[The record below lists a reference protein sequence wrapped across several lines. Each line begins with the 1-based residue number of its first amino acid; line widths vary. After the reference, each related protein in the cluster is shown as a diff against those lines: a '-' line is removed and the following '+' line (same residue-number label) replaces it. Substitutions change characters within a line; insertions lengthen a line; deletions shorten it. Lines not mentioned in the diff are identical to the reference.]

1 MRRGRILIGLAVAL
15 ILGLILANIVYRA
28 MTQQA
33 TVQKVAATSQIV
45 VAAQQ
50 MPLGSRLQTQDL
62 KLINWPSDQPL
73 QGACT
78 RIQDC
83 VDRALITPVLP
94 GEPILEGK
102 LAPRDAGA
110 GLPAIIPEGMRAV
123 SVAVNDVVAVAGFA
137 QPGTSVDVMVTGQSE
152 GGTAVPQQVTRTIL
166 EDVRVLAAGQKTEQ
180 DRQGQAQTVTVIT
193 LLVTPEDAD
202 KLAMA
207 NTMGRIQLALRNAI
221 DSNKSAP
228 PPLYQATL
236 FGGSPAPETP
246 MRPVVA
252 HAAKP
257 QAAAPPPGYAVE
269 VIRANKKETSEFP
282 NQ

>member
-1 MRRGRILIGLAVAL
+1 MKRGRLLIGLAVAL
-15 ILGLILANIVYRA
+15 ILGLILAEVVYKA
-28 MTQQA
+28 MSQA
-33 TVQKVAATSQIV
+33 TTRQTVTTSQIV
-45 VAAQQ
+45 VAATQ
-50 MPLGSRLQTQDL
+50 MPLGTRLQAQDL
-62 KLINWPSDQPL
+62 KLISWPAGEPI
-73 QGACT
+73 QGVFT

-102 LAPRDAGA
+102 LAPKDAGA
-110 GLPAIIPEGMRAV
+110 GLPAVIPEGMRAV

-137 QPGTSVDVMVTGQSE
+137 QPGTSVDVMVTGQSM
-152 GGTAVPQQVTRTIL
+152 GGGPTENVTRTIL

-180 DRQGQAQTVTVIT
+180 DRQGQATTVTVIT

-221 DSNKSAP
+221 DPNKTAP
-228 PPLYQATL
+228 PPLFQGTL
-236 FGGSPAPETP
+236 LGSGPAPA
-246 MRPVVA
+246 PVPVSA
-252 HAAKP
+252 HIHAKVT
-257 QAAAPPPGYAVE
+257 APPAPPAYSVE
-269 VIRANKKETSEFP
+269 VIRASKRETSEFP

>member
-1 MRRGRILIGLAVAL
+1 MKRGRLLIGLAVAL
-15 ILGLILANIVYRA
+15 ILGLILAEVVYKA
-28 MTQQA
+28 MSQA
-33 TVQKVAATSQIV
+33 TTRQTVTTSQIV
-45 VAAQQ
+45 VAATQ
-50 MPLGSRLQTQDL
+50 MPLGTRLQAQDL
-62 KLINWPSDQPL
+62 KLISWPAGEPI
-73 QGACT
+73 QGVFT

-102 LAPRDAGA
+102 LAPKDAGA
-110 GLPAIIPEGMRAV
+110 GLPAVIPEGMRAV

-137 QPGTSVDVMVTGQSE
+137 QPGTSVDVMVTGQSM
-152 GGTAVPQQVTRTIL
+152 GGGPTENVTRTIL

-180 DRQGQAQTVTVIT
+180 DRQGQATTITVIT

-221 DSNKSAP
+221 DPNKTAP
-228 PPLYQATL
+228 PPLFQGTL
-236 FGGSPAPETP
+236 LGSGPAPA
-246 MRPVVA
+246 PVPVSTHI
-252 HAAKP
+252 HAKV
-257 QAAAPPPGYAVE
+257 AAPPAPPAYSVE
-269 VIRANKKETSEFP
+269 VIRASKRETSEFP

>member
-1 MRRGRILIGLAVAL
+1 MKRGRLLIGLAVAL
-15 ILGLILANIVYRA
+15 ILGLILAEVVYKA
-28 MTQQA
+28 MSQA
-33 TVQKVAATSQIV
+33 TTRQTVTTSQIV
-45 VAAQQ
+45 VAATQ
-50 MPLGSRLQTQDL
+50 MPLGTRLQAQDL
-62 KLINWPSDQPL
+62 KLISWPAGEPI
-73 QGACT
+73 QGVFT

-102 LAPRDAGA
+102 LAPKDAGA
-110 GLPAIIPEGMRAV
+110 GLPAVIPEGMRAV

-137 QPGTSVDVMVTGQSE
+137 QPGTSVDVMVTGQSL
-152 GGTAVPQQVTRTIL
+152 GGGPSENVTRTIL

-180 DRQGQAQTVTVIT
+180 DRQGQATTITVIT

-221 DSNKSAP
+221 DPNKTAP
-228 PPLYQATL
+228 PPLFQGTL
-236 FGGSPAPETP
+236 LGSGPAPA
-246 MRPVVA
+246 PVPVSA
-252 HAAKP
+252 HVHAKV
-257 QAAAPPPGYAVE
+257 AAPPAPPAYSVE
-269 VIRANKKETSEFP
+269 VIRASKRETSEFP

>member
-1 MRRGRILIGLAVAL
+1 MKRGRLLIGLAVAL
-15 ILGLILANIVYRA
+15 ILGLILAEVVYKA
-28 MTQQA
+28 MSQA
-33 TVQKVAATSQIV
+33 TTRQTVTTSQIV
-45 VAAQQ
+45 VAATQ
-50 MPLGSRLQTQDL
+50 MPLGTRLQAQDL
-62 KLINWPSDQPL
+62 KLISWPAGEPI
-73 QGACT
+73 QGVFT

-102 LAPRDAGA
+102 LAPKDAGA
-110 GLPAIIPEGMRAV
+110 GLPAVIPEGMRAV

-137 QPGTSVDVMVTGQSE
+137 QPGTSVDVMVTGQSM
-152 GGTAVPQQVTRTIL
+152 GGGPTENVTRTIL

-180 DRQGQAQTVTVIT
+180 DRQGQATTITVIT

-221 DSNKSAP
+221 DPNKTAP
-228 PPLYQATL
+228 PPLFQGTL
-236 FGGSPAPETP
+236 LGSGPAPA
-246 MRPVVA
+246 PVPVSA
-252 HAAKP
+252 HVHAKV
-257 QAAAPPPGYAVE
+257 AAPPAPPAYSVE
-269 VIRANKKETSEFP
+269 VIRASKRETSEFP

>member
-1 MRRGRILIGLAVAL
+1 MRRGRLLIGLAVAL
-15 ILGLILANIVYRA
+15 ILGLILANVVYRA
-28 MTQQA
+28 MMRQGPEQRAMQT
-33 TVQKVAATSQIV
+33 TQIV

-50 MPLGSRLQTQDL
+50 LPLGSRLQTQDL
-62 KLINWPSDQPL
+62 KLINWPSDAPL

-152 GGTAVPQQVTRTIL
+152 GGAVPQQVTRTIL

-221 DSNKSAP
+221 DANKSAP

-236 FGGSPAPETP
+236 FGSSAPEP
-246 MRPVVA
+246 PARPVTA
-252 HAAKP
+252 RAARP
-257 QAAAPPPGYAVE
+257 AATPPPPGYAVE

>member
-1 MRRGRILIGLAVAL
+1 MRRGRLLIGLGIAL
-15 ILGLILANIVYRA
+15 VLGLILAEIVYKA
-28 MTQQA
+28 MSQANTQQ
-33 TVQKVAATSQIV
+33 KVSSTTQIV

-50 MPLGSRLQTQDL
+50 LSLGTRLEPQDL
-62 KLINWPSDQPL
+62 KLIPWPSDQPP
-73 QGACT
+73 QGMFT

-102 LAPRDAGA
+102 LAPKDAGA

-137 QPGTSVDVMVTGQSE
+137 QPGTSVDVMVTGNAGGAAGSE
-152 GGTAVPQQVTRTIL
+152 QVTRTIL
-166 EDVRVLAAGQKTEQ
+166 ENVRVLAAGQKTEQ
-180 DRQGQAQTVTVIT
+180 DRQGQPQTVTVIT

-207 NTMGRIQLALRNAI
+207 NTMGRIQLALRNSI
-221 DSNKSAP
+221 DSDQTSP

-236 FGGSPAPETP
+236 FGTPAPVATTP
-246 MRPVVA
+246 VA
-252 HAAKP
+252 HQHAAAKT
-257 QAAAPPPGYAVE
+257 APPPPPAYSVE
-269 VIRANKKETSEFP
+269 VIRASKREVSEFP

>member
-1 MRRGRILIGLAVAL
+1 MKRGRLLIGLAVAL
-15 ILGLILANIVYRA
+15 VLGLILAEVVYKA
-28 MTQQA
+28 MSQA
-33 TVQKVAATSQIV
+33 TTRQTVTTSQIV

-50 MPLGSRLQTQDL
+50 MPLGTRLQAQDL
-62 KLINWPSDQPL
+62 KLISWPAGEPI
-73 QGACT
+73 QGVFT

-102 LAPRDAGA
+102 LAPKDAGA
-110 GLPAIIPEGMRAV
+110 GLPAVIPEGMRAV

-137 QPGTSVDVMVTGQSE
+137 QPGTSVDVMVTGQSQ
-152 GGTAVPQQVTRTIL
+152 GGGPSENVTRTIL

-180 DRQGQAQTVTVIT
+180 DRQGQATTITVIT

-207 NTMGRIQLALRNAI
+207 NTMGRIQLALRNSI
-221 DSNKSAP
+221 DANKTAP
-228 PPLYQATL
+228 PPLFQGTL
-236 FGGSPAPETP
+236 LGSGPAPA
-246 MRPVVA
+246 PVPVSA
-252 HAAKP
+252 HVHAK
-257 QAAAPPPGYAVE
+257 AAAPPAPPAYSVE
-269 VIRANKKETSEFP
+269 VIRASKRETSEFP

>member
-1 MRRGRILIGLAVAL
+1 MKRGRLLIGLAVAL
-15 ILGLILANIVYRA
+15 VLGLILAEVVYKA
-28 MTQQA
+28 MSQA
-33 TVQKVAATSQIV
+33 GTRQTVTTSQIV
-45 VAAQQ
+45 VAATQ
-50 MPLGSRLQTQDL
+50 MPLGTRLQAQDL
-62 KLINWPSDQPL
+62 KLISWPAGEPI
-73 QGACT
+73 QGVFT

-102 LAPRDAGA
+102 LAPKDAGA
-110 GLPAIIPEGMRAV
+110 GLPAVIPEGMRAV

-137 QPGTSVDVMVTGQSE
+137 QPGTSVDVMVTGQSL
-152 GGTAVPQQVTRTIL
+152 GGGPSENVTRTIL

-180 DRQGQAQTVTVIT
+180 DRQGQATTITVIT

-221 DSNKSAP
+221 DPNKTAP
-228 PPLYQATL
+228 PPLFQGTL
-236 FGGSPAPETP
+236 LGSGPAPA
-246 MRPVVA
+246 PVPVSA
-252 HAAKP
+252 HIHAKV
-257 QAAAPPPGYAVE
+257 AAPPAPPAYSVE
-269 VIRANKKETSEFP
+269 VIRASKRETSEFP

>member
-1 MRRGRILIGLAVAL
+1 MRRGRLLIGLAVAL
-15 ILGLILANIVYRA
+15 VLGVILADVVYKA
-28 MTQQA
+28 MSQASTQKQSV
-33 TVQKVAATSQIV
+33 TTSQIV

-50 MPLGSRLQTQDL
+50 LPLGSRLQAQDL
-62 KLINWPSDQPL
+62 KMIPWPGDQLP
-73 QGACT
+73 QGICT

-94 GEPILEGK
+94 GEPIMEGK
-102 LAPRDAGA
+102 LAPKDAGA

-137 QPGTSVDVMVTGQSE
+137 QPGTSVDVMVTGQTE
-152 GGTAVPQQVTRTIL
+152 GRGANEQVTRTIL

-180 DRQGQAQTVTVIT
+180 DRQGQAQTITVIT

-221 DSNKSAP
+221 DANKTAP

-236 FGGSPAPETP
+236 FGTPEP
-246 MRPVVA
+246 
-252 HAAKP
+252 
-257 QAAAPPPGYAVE
+257 AAPVAVAVRSHPKVATPPPPAYSVE
-269 VIRANKKETSEFP
+269 VIRASKRESSDFP

>member
-1 MRRGRILIGLAVAL
+1 MRRGRLLIGLAVAL
-15 ILGLILANIVYRA
+15 VLGLILAEVVYKA
-28 MTQQA
+28 MSQA
-33 TVQKVAATSQIV
+33 TTQKTVTTSQIV

-50 MPLGSRLQTQDL
+50 MPLGTRLTSQDL
-62 KLINWPSDQPL
+62 KLISWPADQQI
-73 QGACT
+73 QGVCT

-102 LAPRDAGA
+102 LAPKDAGA

-152 GGTAVPQQVTRTIL
+152 NRGGANEQVTRTIL

-180 DRQGQAQTVTVIT
+180 DRQGQAQTITVIT

-207 NTMGRIQLALRNAI
+207 NTMGRVQLALRNSI
-221 DSNKSAP
+221 DANKTAPPPLFQGTLLGSGPAPAAPMPVSAHAHVKSAP
-228 PPLYQATL
+228 P
-236 FGGSPAPETP
+236 
-246 MRPVVA
+246 
-252 HAAKP
+252 
-257 QAAAPPPGYAVE
+257 APPAYSVE
-269 VIRANKKETSEFP
+269 VIRASKRETSEFP

>member
-1 MRRGRILIGLAVAL
+1 MKRGRLLIGLAVAL
-15 ILGLILANIVYRA
+15 ILGLILAEVVYKA
-28 MTQQA
+28 MSQA
-33 TVQKVAATSQIV
+33 TTRQTVTTSQIV
-45 VAAQQ
+45 VAATQ
-50 MPLGSRLQTQDL
+50 MPLGTRLQAQDL
-62 KLINWPSDQPL
+62 KLISWPAGEPI
-73 QGACT
+73 QGVFT

-102 LAPRDAGA
+102 LAPKDAGA
-110 GLPAIIPEGMRAV
+110 GLPAVIPEGMRAV

-137 QPGTSVDVMVTGQSE
+137 QPGTSVDVMVTGQSM
-152 GGTAVPQQVTRTIL
+152 GGGPTENVTRTIL

-180 DRQGQAQTVTVIT
+180 DRQGQATTITVIT

-221 DSNKSAP
+221 DPNKTAP
-228 PPLYQATL
+228 PPLFQGTL
-236 FGGSPAPETP
+236 LGSGPAPA
-246 MRPVVA
+246 PVPVSA
-252 HAAKP
+252 HIHAKV
-257 QAAAPPPGYAVE
+257 AAPPAPPAYSVE
-269 VIRANKKETSEFP
+269 VIRASKRETSEFP

>member
-1 MRRGRILIGLAVAL
+1 MKRGRLLIGLAVAL
-15 ILGLILANIVYRA
+15 VLGLILAEVVYKA
-28 MTQQA
+28 MSQA
-33 TVQKVAATSQIV
+33 TTRQTVTTSQIV
-45 VAAQQ
+45 VAATQ
-50 MPLGSRLQTQDL
+50 MPLGTRLQAQDL
-62 KLINWPSDQPL
+62 KLISWPAGEPI
-73 QGACT
+73 QGVFT

-102 LAPRDAGA
+102 LAPKDAGA
-110 GLPAIIPEGMRAV
+110 GLPAVIPEGMRAV

-137 QPGTSVDVMVTGQSE
+137 QPGTSVDVMVTGQSL
-152 GGTAVPQQVTRTIL
+152 GGGPSENVTRTIL

-180 DRQGQAQTVTVIT
+180 DRQGQATTITVIT

-221 DSNKSAP
+221 DPNKTAP
-228 PPLYQATL
+228 PPLFQGTL
-236 FGGSPAPETP
+236 LGSGPAPA
-246 MRPVVA
+246 PVPVSA
-252 HAAKP
+252 HIHAKV
-257 QAAAPPPGYAVE
+257 AAPPAPPAYSVE
-269 VIRANKKETSEFP
+269 VIRASKRETSEFP

>member
-1 MRRGRILIGLAVAL
+1 MRRGRLLIGLAVAL
-15 ILGLILANIVYRA
+15 ILGLILANIVYKA
-28 MTQQA
+28 MTRQGPA
-33 TVQKVAATSQIV
+33 QKAMQTSQIV

-50 MPLGSRLQTQDL
+50 LPLGSRLQTQDL
-62 KLINWPSDQPL
+62 KLINWPSDEPL

-152 GGTAVPQQVTRTIL
+152 GGAVPQQVTRTIL

-221 DSNKSAP
+221 DANKSAP

-236 FGGSPAPETP
+236 FGSTAPEAPARP
-246 MRPVVA
+246 MTARAARP
-252 HAAKP
+252 AAT
-257 QAAAPPPGYAVE
+257 QLPPGYAVE
-269 VIRANKKETSEFP
+269 VIRANKKETNEFP